1 MHLNEPNAQR
11 YRTKQR
17 ACYVQEVGLF
27 RWSPYLPEDNRN
39 SRL

>member
-1 MHLNEPNAQR
+1 MHLNKPNAQR